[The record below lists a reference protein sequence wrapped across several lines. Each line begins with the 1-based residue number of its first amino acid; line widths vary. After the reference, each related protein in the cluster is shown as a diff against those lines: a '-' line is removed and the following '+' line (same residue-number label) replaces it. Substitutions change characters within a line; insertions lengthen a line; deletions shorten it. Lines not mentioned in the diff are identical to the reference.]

1 MFDYLVIGKGMIGA
15 AAARY
20 LAESGGRVALVGPD
34 EPTNW
39 DTHQG
44 VFASHYD
51 QGRITRILDGNL
63 VWGTLAKRSIAQY
76 RHLEARSGIRFYE
89 PVGMA
94 QAGPAGSLAAT
105 TAVGNALQAD
115 FASYSSEQLGA
126 VLPALRFPAGYDC
139 LLERGVAGYVNPRAL
154 VAAQV
159 AVAQQQGATV
169 IRETV
174 TAVSPHPTHLDIH
187 TASGQKLQAQKVLV
201 AAGAYSSGLLPQS
214 LPLIRK
220 PRTILLAELSGTEL
234 ERLRHLPTVIYDQ
247 GMPEAEI
254 DGIYMLPPVRYENG
268 RFYLKMGGD
277 LRDLVLAE
285 SDEALRDWFNHG
297 GSQREAEALRQV
309 MADIMPGLK
318 ADSYHHKPCV
328 VTYRE
333 PKYPIIDALLPGQLV
348 VATAG
353 CGAAAKS
360 SDEIGRLGA
369 QLLQTGTWQDS
380 LEEALFAEK
389 YYGEQKAEAR
399 I

>member
-20 LAESGGRVALVGPD
+20 LSATEENVALVGPD
-34 EPTNW
+34 EPTDW
-39 DTHQG
+39 AAHRG
-44 VFASHYD
+44 VFSSHYD

-76 RHLEARSGIRFYE
+76 RDLEARSGISFYE

-115 FASYSSEQLGA
+115 FASYSSEQLRA
-126 VLPALRFPAGYDC
+126 VLPTLRFPDGYDC
-139 LLERGVAGYVNPRAL
+139 LLERGVAGYINPRAF

-159 AVAQQQGATV
+159 AVAQQQGAAA

-174 TAVSPHPTHLDIH
+174 TAVYPHATHLDIH
-187 TASGQKLQAQKVLV
+187 TNGGQTLQAKKVLV
-201 AAGAYSSGLLPQS
+201 AAGAYSSGLLPQP

-220 PRTILLAELSGTEL
+220 PRTILLAELSGAEL

-247 GMPEAEI
+247 GLPEAEI
-254 DGIYMLPPVRYENG
+254 DGIYMLPPLRYENG

-277 LRDLVLAE
+277 LRDLVLAK
-285 SDEALRDWFNHG
+285 SDEALRDWFNQG
-297 GSQREAEALRQV
+297 GSQREADALRQV
-309 MADIMPGLK
+309 MEAIIPGLK

-333 PKYPIIDALLPGQLV
+333 PKYPIIDTLLPGQLV

-369 QLLQTGTWQDS
+369 HLLQT
-380 LEEALFAEK
+380 EAWLDNLDPLHFR
-389 YYGEQKAEAR
+389 Q
-399 I
+399 

>member
-1 MFDYLVIGKGMIGA
+1 MFNYLVIGKGMIGA

-20 LAESGGRVALVGPD
+20 LSAGGGSVALVGPD
-34 EPTNW
+34 EPAEW
-39 DTHQG
+39 GTHQG
-44 VFASHYD
+44 VFGSHYD

-76 RHLEARSGIRFYE
+76 RALETRSGIHFYE

-139 LLERGVAGYVNPRAL
+139 LLERGAAGYVNPRGL

-159 AVAQQQGATV
+159 AVAQQQGAV
-169 IRETV
+169 VVRETV

-187 TASGQKLQAQKVLV
+187 TDGGQRLQAQKVLV
-201 AAGAYSSGLLPQS
+201 AAGAYSGGLLPQ
-214 LPLIRK
+214 PVALIRK
-220 PRTILLAELSGTEL
+220 PRTVLLAEVAGAEL
-234 ERLRHLPTVIYDQ
+234 ERLRHLPTVIYDR
-247 GMPEAEI
+247 GLPGADI

-285 SDEALRDWFNHG
+285 SDEALRDWFNRG
-297 GSQREAEALRQV
+297 GSQREADALRQV
-309 MADIMPGLK
+309 MEEIVPGLK

-333 PKYPIIDALLPGQLV
+333 PKYPIIDFILPGQLV

-369 QLLQTGTWQDS
+369 ELLQAGAWRDE
-380 LEEALFAEK
+380 LDGGLFRV
-389 YYGEQKAEAR
+389 G
-399 I
+399 